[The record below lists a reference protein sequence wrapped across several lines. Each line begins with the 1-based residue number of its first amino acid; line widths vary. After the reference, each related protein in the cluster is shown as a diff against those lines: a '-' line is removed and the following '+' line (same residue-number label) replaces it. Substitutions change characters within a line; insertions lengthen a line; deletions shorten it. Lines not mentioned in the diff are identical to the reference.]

1 MGPTPAT
8 AIPDLNVSSA
18 DAAAP
23 ADEVLDCPQ
32 GLVPPTPR
40 GRTQRS
46 IGDVIVDMGY
56 APRVTVDAAIAQARE
71 GGKTVGDVLIEA
83 GALRQDQLARALAE
97 RHGAY
102 YIDLSVFEIDVRAV
116 NLITFEAAK
125 RYQALPVA
133 FLSGRTVLVAIADP
147 TNVVALDE
155 IAMITGMKLTPAV
168 AERNDIGALISR
180 LNGVHQT
187 AVDEPES
194 DVYTLASVDE
204 RPGADDAPIV
214 KLVHSIISLAADR
227 GASDVHCNPE
237 SREMQVLFR
246 VDGVLTPVAT
256 IAKSDAGSVV
266 SRIKIMAGLNIAER
280 RLPQDGRMALTIDG
294 RRIDVRVVT
303 LPLINGE
310 GVVMRILDTNSVV
323 RDLGSLGMLGP
334 ELERFVH
341 AISKPYGAVLVTGP
355 TGSGKSTTLYGA
367 LGIVNDGKRSILTI
381 EDPVESPIAGI
392 KQIQVSAHAGVTF
405 ATGLRSMLRADPDVI
420 MVGEIRDRETADIA
434 VQAALTGHLVLS
446 TLHTRDASAAMTR
459 LIEMGLEPFMIAA
472 ALDCVVAQRLARTLC
487 PQCKRPAKLSPAVLF
502 EHGLE
507 DVEVFEPV
515 GCVRCGGNGY
525 AGRTGL
531 YEVMSVTEE
540 VRDALLHRRGVDAI
554 AAAAARQGMHT
565 MREDGIEKVK
575 RGITSLV
582 EVARVTTVL

>member
-1 MGPTPAT
+1 M
-8 AIPDLNVSSA
+8 
-18 DAAAP
+18 
-23 ADEVLDCPQ
+23 
-32 GLVPPTPR
+32 
-40 GRTQRS
+40 
-46 IGDVIVDMGY
+46 
-56 APRVTVDAAIAQARE
+56 
-71 GGKTVGDVLIEA
+71 EA

-97 RHGAY
+97 RQGVY
-102 YIDLSVFEIDVRAV
+102 YIDLSIFEIDVRAV
-116 NLITFEAAK
+116 SLITFEAAK

-133 FLSGRTVLVAIADP
+133 FMADRTVLLALADP
-147 TNVVALDE
+147 TNVLALDE
-155 IAMITGMKLTPAV
+155 ISMITGMKLTAAV

-187 AVDEPES
+187 QVDEPEPEPYS
-194 DVYTLASVDE
+194 HLPVDE
-204 RPGADDAPIV
+204 RPGSDDAPIV

-256 IAKSDAGSVV
+256 IARSDAGSVV
-266 SRIKIMAGLNIAER
+266 SRIKIMAGLNIAQR
-280 RLPQDGRMALTIDG
+280 RVPQDGRMALTIDG

-334 ELERFVH
+334 ERERFALAV
-341 AISKPYGAVLVTGP
+341 SKPYGAVLVTGP

-367 LGIVNDGKRSILTI
+367 LGIVNDGQRSILTI

-392 KQIQVSAHAGVTF
+392 KQIQVAANAGVSF

-487 PQCKRPAKLSPAVLF
+487 HQCKRPAKLSPALRS

-507 DVEVFEPV
+507 GVEAFEPV

-525 AGRTGL
+525 SGRIGL